1 MTIYKKEQLAKASF
15 EIIEHLIKLCGTSS
29 NISGFLK
36 EYISLLTSEGGIYD
50 KQQKALDN
58 FSASS
63 EKTQAEADNM
73 MRITKDNSEA
83 LQNICEEFSKLNETI
98 KNAQKERSE
107 LDKKVKLL
115 NERITEISKFIQ
127 NIEEVAA
134 QTNLLS
140 FNASI
145 EAARAGQAGRGFRII
160 ANEVKNLAGRTTL
173 ISGDI
178 YKKMQDLHKDVQSLV
193 AENKK
198 HNDFMDSLQ
207 ETAIDSNEKL
217 SKINSDN
224 KSNTSFMQS
233 VISEMNENQQMVFS
247 AVNEAKEKNLV
258 QLHRIAEKAA
268 QNNIQTGDELSF
280 LYQMK
285 NLLYYFE
292 AHQELFN

>member
-145 EAARAGQAGRGFRII
+145 EAARAGQAGRCFRII